1 MPIPRAKAATLVLQA
16 PPWRAGRPAHGHL
29 MASARSGPRRR
40 LHPRPRHIARHAARH
55 HRSACRAIARH
66 PRPPDDRSKVFGAG
80 LPLAS
85 FKTRKMTFRPRQMG
99 PTRTPCGARTT
110 TDPAEGYG
118 PGRHRCP
125 KGRKFLLIFK
135 LVPKVGLEPTCLAAT
150 DFESAASTIPPLGP
164 ARQGLTPARPAVNAP
179 LPLHLGPN
187 THCLAQPQHHA
198 AALDA

>member
-40 LHPRPRHIARHAARH
+40 PHHRPRHIARHAARQD
-55 HRSACRAIARH
+55 RSACRAIARH
-66 PRPPDDRSKVFGAG
+66 PRPPDDRSKVSGAG

-85 FKTRKMTFRPRQMG
+85 FKTRKMTFRPRQMD

-110 TDPAEGYG
+110 TDPAQGYG
-118 PGRHRCP
+118 PMRHRCP
-125 KGRKFLLIFK
+125 KGRKFLLIFM

-164 ARQGLTPARPAVNAP
+164 RGQGLAP
-179 LPLHLGPN
+179 LPADVN
-187 THCLAQPQHHA
+187 SQPVGIEA
-198 AALDA
+198 VA